1 VGENI
6 MALDWNV
13 IIYFLG
19 LAVMWGSMQQEVK
32 SLRRDIERLEGKM
45 MKHNN
50 IVERLA
56 VVEQSTKSAHH
67 RIDNFTGEE

>member
-1 VGENI
+1 

-13 IIYFLG
+13 IIYLLG

>member
-1 VGENI
+1 
-6 MALDWNV
+6 MALDWSV

-32 SLRRDIERLEGKM
+32 SLRRDIERLEEKM

-56 VVEQSTKSAHH
+56 VVEVSTKSAHH

>member
-1 VGENI
+1 

-67 RIDNFTGEE
+67 RIDDLEQ